1 MISVC
6 RCRRRK
12 ASYEI
17 TVGDGGDA
25 GGTLAER
32 KPRAGWGTSP
42 AQQGQLSNNLPY
54 SLWRHPPEKPP
65 ILPAGL
71 GRRKQTSS
79 DLSTPETD
87 PRPHRARAAGR
98 CPVGSGG
105 NATTVRQHALQGTKR
120 IERELTEKQVSF
132 MQDACPRDWMN
143 LPVPNGRIFIGL
155 DGGYN
160 PGPQRSKEELRTDR
174 SVLSMATIASHSG
187 VLWNPRQSTQF
198 PLVRLK
204 RPLAPP
210 PAFLLLLW

>member
-1 MISVC
+1 MVETQVELWPSEN
-6 RCRRRK
+6 R
-12 ASYEI
+12 EL
-17 TVGDGGDA
+17 DGGRR
-25 GGTLAER
+25 LR
-32 KPRAGWGTSP
+32 SK
-42 AQQGQLSNNLPY
+42 
-54 SLWRHPPEKPP
+54 SLCRHPPEKPP

-71 GRRKQTSS
+71 GRRKQTSN

-98 CPVGSGG
+98 CAAGSGG

-174 SVLSMATIASHSG
+174 SVLSMATIAATAAYSG
-187 VLWNPRQSTQF
+187 TRASRRNFRSF
-198 PLVRLK
+198 G
-204 RPLAPP
+204 
-210 PAFLLLLW
+210 